1 MYIILVYDI
10 SMEDIGPRILRNVF
24 KICKKYLQ
32 HVQCSV
38 FEGELSPSQLAN
50 LKAELQ
56 RWLRVPTCEF
66 KSRVAALAARRSG
79 FCDYLSMPPRKM
91 DQTGYSRERNPFC
104 HTILITFCRCQV
116 LYFSRF
122 SDSNQNVSFFAQFA
136 FF

>member
-10 SMEDIGPRILRNVF
+10 AMEGIGARILRNVF

-56 RWLRVPTCEF
+56 RWLREDLDSVIIFQFRQE
-66 KSRVAALAARRSG
+66 KWIKR
-79 FCDYLSMPPRKM
+79 D
-91 DQTGYSRERNPFC
+91 
-104 HTILITFCRCQV
+104 ILGKETPSAI
-116 LYFSRF
+116 
-122 SDSNQNVSFFAQFA
+122 QFL
-136 FF
+136 